1 MTKKFLKLSLAAA
14 VVLIVLI
21 VGFSYMSNDW
31 QVVSNTFMKN
41 SKPYGG
47 GDFVISGNEAI
58 TLKIS
63 DPEITF
69 KPYAEWKDKEKAEPA
84 EAWMNDSRETLNRTS
99 VEFWRGPVNG
109 DMTRHFKQLG
119 QTAAWWHAKDWTVEF
134 ISTGWMDYKSPQP
147 ADGLTPQVTKLWKS
161 SNGGHDW
168 VQLAWPEDRNI
179 GRLLFLDPQRG
190 YAIGWGPHVWRTS
203 DGGQSWREIELPPG
217 AADAGKPRRTFDGI
231 DLGPDGTLRVAY
243 HVEKSEH
250 ASAGSVVY
258 RLGWEQSGFALDAVL
273 PEQVI
278 VSLSSSPTASDHY
291 ALYALSRLGEP
302 RNFDNPADKGK
313 RVGVISTWTNGA
325 PEQVRQLHS
334 FDDTLTLDSLSVG
347 RDGLL
352 LVYATDASRNGTPLD
367 LTFVSSDGGKTW
379 NSSREKT
386 TQGGYFNAQTNTLYS
401 LVAYTLKKRQF

>member
-1 MTKKFLKLSLAAA
+1 
-14 VVLIVLI
+14 
-21 VGFSYMSNDW
+21 MSNDW
-31 QVVSNTFMKN
+31 QVVSNNFMKN

-47 GDFVISGNEAI
+47 GDFVITGNEAI

-109 DMTRHFKQLG
+109 DMTRHFKQQG
-119 QTAAWWHAKDWTVEF
+119 QNAAWWHAKDWAVEF
-134 ISTGWMDYKSPQP
+134 VSTGWMDYKSPQP

-161 SNGGHDW
+161 SNGGRDW

-203 DGGQSWREIELPPG
+203 DGGQSWQEVVLPP
-217 AADAGKPRRTFDGI
+217 DARDTGKPRRQFDGV
-231 DLGPDGTLRVAY
+231 DLGPDGVLRVAY
-243 HVEKSEH
+243 HVAQTEH
-250 ASAGSVVY
+250 IPAGSVVY
-258 RLGWEQSGFALDAVL
+258 RLGWEQHEFIADVVL
-273 PEQVI
+273 PGQV
-278 VSLSSSPTASDHY
+278 VVGLSSTPGPSNRY

-302 RNFDNPADKGK
+302 RNLDNAADNGH
-313 RVGVISTWTNGA
+313 RIGAISTWTSNGA
-325 PEQVRQLHS
+325 EHVEQLHT
-334 FDDTLTLDSLSVG
+334 FGDQLMLDGMSVG
-347 RDGLL
+347 RGGLL
-352 LVYATDASRNGTPLD
+352 LVYATNPNPNGAPID
-367 LTFVSSDGGKTW
+367 LTFISSDAGKTW
-379 NSSREKT
+379 NQSRDKA
-386 TQGGYFNAQTNTLYS
+386 TQGGYFDAKTNTLYS